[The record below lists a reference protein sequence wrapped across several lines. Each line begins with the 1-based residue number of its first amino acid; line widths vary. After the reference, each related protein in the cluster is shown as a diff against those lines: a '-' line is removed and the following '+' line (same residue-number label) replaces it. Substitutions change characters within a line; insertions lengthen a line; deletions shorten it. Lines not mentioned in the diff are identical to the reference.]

1 MMEGLGNCLR
11 RQGLSGLYAAVRS
24 ELRKDCFM
32 AKYYEPMLFAST
44 SRHPSNMGIMAVL
57 QEPVDGELLS
67 QVAESLRERFRI
79 FMCALKCQAII

>member
-1 MMEGLGNCLR
+1 
-11 RQGLSGLYAAVRS
+11 
-24 ELRKDCFM
+24 M

-67 QVAESLRERFRI
+67 QVAESLRERFP
-79 FMCALKCQAII
+79 